1 MCLFAS
7 DGPAG
12 ENEYIFAKLS
22 EFTVDAEDGG
32 KPRFEFRLPSIGVV
46 CREAWI
52 LALGFPNR
60 NNSRVRS
67 LEAMI
72 RRGESLPRPKNNKI
86 NRGLTSSDF
95 GQAFLIDYILKHSQR
110 SPVTTDL
117 CAVIFLPAYL
127 CTTHH

>member
-1 MCLFAS
+1 MCV

-22 EFTVDAEDGG
+22 EFVVDSEDGG
-32 KPRFEFRLPSIGVV
+32 KPRFEFRLPKIGVC

-60 NNSRVRS
+60 NNSRVRR
-67 LEAMI
+67 LEALI
-72 RRGESLPRPKNNKI
+72 RSGKSLPNRSYNRLD
-86 NRGLTSSDF
+86 RGLRSSDL
-95 GQAFLIDYILKHSQR
+95 GQAFLVDYILKHSQR

-117 CAVIFLPAYL
+117 
-127 CTTHH
+127 